1 MNIPRP
7 LLVAALV
14 FYAHLSLAQDSFSE
28 GEALYL
34 EYQCHICHGNAGKH
48 PVRAG
53 YPVIAGQDQYYL
65 SQQIRDIRDG
75 VRDNGRTAL
84 MRPLMKGLTDKQIVL
99 LANYLSQ
106 QNGLN

>member
-1 MNIPRP
+1 MIIYRSC
-7 LLVAALV
+7 LVAALIL
-14 FYAHLSLAQDSFSE
+14 YADFSLAQDKFSE

-34 EYQCHICHGNAGKH
+34 EYQCHICHGDAGKH

-53 YPVIAGQDQYYL
+53 YPVIARQDKDYL

-84 MRPLMKGLTDKQIVL
+84 MRPLMKGLTDEQAEL

>member
-7 LLVAALV
+7 FLAVALV
-14 FYAHLSLAQDSFSE
+14 FFAQLSLAQDGFSE

-34 EYQCHICHGNAGKH
+34 EYQCQICHGIAGKH

-53 YPVIAGQDQYYL
+53 YPVIAGQDKYYL

-75 VRDNGRTAL
+75 VRDNGRSAL
-84 MRPLMKGLTDKQIVL
+84 MRPLMKAVTDEQTVL
-99 LANYLSQ
+99 LADYLSR
-106 QNGLN
+106 QNGMK